1 MDNAI
6 ERCQDIPVSFEIE
19 YRPYK
24 LQPSLKEGQVI
35 QKKEFYDTRF
45 GVEKAEAIS
54 TAVSTRA
61 QEIGLDM

>member
-1 MDNAI
+1 MDTAI

-24 LQPSLKEGQVI
+24 LQPSLKEGQVFP
-35 QKKEFYDTRF
+35 KKEFYDTRF
-45 GVEKAEAIS
+45 GPTKAEDIS
-54 TAVSTRA
+54 TAVNKRA